1 MSWFNKDKNDVSKSE
16 KEPDGAVVWNNIVL
30 NVMKV
35 PGVKKSRAEVLREL
49 LATQTDCE
57 FSKLACIIDQNQ
69 SPTVILPAETIDKI
83 SNKVIASHTL
93 KVTAIS
99 AAAGMPGGPVV
110 AATIPADLAQ
120 YFYHVFVVAQK
131 LAYLY
136 GFPSLLDEQGE
147 ITDDGISLLT
157 VFVGVMMGVAVTN
170 ELINALSAR
179 LAQQAGKKLAQQ
191 ALTKTAW
198 YPVVKKIGAMIGV
211 KVTKDVASKS
221 IAKVIP
227 VISGVISGVLTY
239 VTFKP
244 SAKKL
249 KRTLQ
254 EWAVENDKRLS
265 RQNKY
270 NEADIVDIDTSN
282 AM

>member
-16 KEPDGAVVWNNIVL
+16 KESDGAVVWNNIVSD
-30 NVMKV
+30 VMKV

-49 LATQTDCE
+49 LGTQTDCE

-99 AAAGMPGGPVV
+99 AAAGMPGGLAM

-120 YFYHVFVVAQK
+120 YFYHVFAVAQK
-131 LAYLY
+131 LGYLY
-136 GFPSLLDEQGE
+136 GFPSLLDERGE
-147 ITDDGISLLT
+147 ITEDGISLLT
-157 VFVGVMMGVAVTN
+157 VFVGIMMGVAVTN
-170 ELINALSAR
+170 ELINVLSAR

-198 YPVVKKIGAMIGV
+198 YPIVKKIGRMIGV
-211 KVTKDVASKS
+211 KVTKDSVSKS
-221 IAKVIP
+221 IGKLIP
-227 VISGVISGVLTY
+227 LIGGVISGGLTY

-244 SAKKL
+244 SAEKL

-254 EWAVENDKRLS
+254 EWAVKNDKRLS

-270 NEADIVDIDTSN
+270 NKIGIVVFGH
-282 AM
+282 